1 MLACLRMNHGVKN
14 DPQPIEWNHLIKSSS
29 THAEMNAIVHY
40 LHQKKI
46 LGRRKKHSEYN
57 IIQKFPK
64 TLFVVSLYKGQLRN
78 SRPCNDC
85 ILVMRMY
92 GIKRVIYSTGNIDE
106 PYHMESVATMPFLC
120 QSSGNRCMNH

>member
-1 MLACLRMNHGVKN
+1 
-14 DPQPIEWNHLIKSSS
+14 
-29 THAEMNAIVHY
+29 MNAIVYY

-57 IIQKFPK
+57 IMPKFPK

-85 ILVMRMY
+85 ILIMRMY
-92 GIKRVIYSTGNIDE
+92 GIKRVIYSTGNTDE
-106 PYHMESVATMPFLC
+106 PYHMESVSTMPFLC
-120 QSSGNRCMNH
+120 QSRGNRCMNH